1 MRVGAHSVSIT
12 NREISLTPAKGTNMI
27 NARNQEM
34 QTRLSNFVEL
44 SKALNDSNVL
54 MADDTEATHDL
65 NEEN

>member
-1 MRVGAHSVSIT
+1 
-12 NREISLTPAKGTNMI
+12 MI